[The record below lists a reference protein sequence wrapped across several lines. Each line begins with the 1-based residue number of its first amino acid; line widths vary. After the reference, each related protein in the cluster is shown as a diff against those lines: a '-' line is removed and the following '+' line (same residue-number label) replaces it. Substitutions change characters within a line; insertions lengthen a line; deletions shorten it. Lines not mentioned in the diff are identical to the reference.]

1 VPVFARFLSFSGQKA
16 DRMNRKQFVASLRT
30 ALMQLDDLQSLARN
44 PLVSLLSPAGEEAN
58 PVALQRLLLETIEAM
73 RQTPG
78 ARAERHYDVL
88 YYRYQEQLNQEEV
101 AFQLG
106 VSIRQL
112 RREQNNAIELMADL
126 LWAQFEPA
134 ISRTL
139 DKSQQRPQP
148 VNGGGEIQK
157 EVTRLHHE
165 LRTEPSQVEV
175 ELQKALTDA
184 GALAQRY
191 QVTLQ
196 VGALAEPT
204 QTPVPA
210 PVLRQAF
217 LVLLTTMIPR
227 ARGKTLVI
235 SPSVSA
241 DELRFV
247 FHIRGATTEWVHH
260 EEFLVGVRTAVQ
272 LLAPFHGSVVVQK
285 REPAEVALTTP
296 KMGSTPI
303 LVLDDNPDAHQLFRR
318 YVDQTRF
325 RVITTGDGREAIALA
340 QAHQVAGLILDIM
353 MPDLDG
359 WDLLSQWRHH
369 PATRHIPVAVCT
381 ILPQQEL
388 AHVLGAALFIQK
400 PVGQED
406 FLRALEQL
414 TATPVKAPC

>member
-1 VPVFARFLSFSGQKA
+1 
-16 DRMNRKQFVASLRT
+16 MNRKQFVASLRT

-44 PLVSLLSPAGEEAN
+44 PLLALLSSPGEEAN

-73 RQTPG
+73 REKPG

-106 VSIRQL
+106 VSTRQL
-112 RREQNNAIELMADL
+112 RREQNNAIELLADQ
-126 LWAQFEPA
+126 LWAHFEPA
-134 ISRTL
+134 IGRTL
-139 DKSQQRPQP
+139 HESQPRPHAA
-148 VNGGGEIQK
+148 NGIGEIQK
-157 EVTRLHHE
+157 EAARLRHE

-184 GALAQRY
+184 SALAHRY

-196 VGALAEPT
+196 VGALSVSA
-204 QTPVPA
+204 QTPAPP

-217 LVLLTTMIPR
+217 LVLLTAMIPR
-227 ARGKTLVI
+227 IGGKTLVV
-235 SPSVSA
+235 SPAESA
-241 DELRFV
+241 GKHRFV
-247 FHIRGATTEWVHH
+247 FCVRGATAEWARH

-272 LLAPFHGSVVVQK
+272 LLAPFHGDVVVQ
-285 REPAEVALTTP
+285 EGESVAIALTTP
-296 KMGSTPI
+296 KMASTPI
-303 LVLDDNPDAHQLFRR
+303 LVIDDNPDARQLFRR

-340 QAHQVAGLILDIM
+340 QAQRVEGLILDIM

-381 ILPQQEL
+381 ILPQKEL
-388 AHVLGAALFIQK
+388 AQVLGATLFIQK

-406 FLRALEQL
+406 FLHALEQL
-414 TATPVKAPC
+414 TATLVKAPC

>member
-1 VPVFARFLSFSGQKA
+1 
-16 DRMNRKQFVASLRT
+16 
-30 ALMQLDDLQSLARN
+30 MQLDDLQSLAKN
-44 PLVSLLSPAGEEAN
+44 PLLSFLSPTGKEAN
-58 PVALQRLLLETIEAM
+58 PVALQRLLLETIEAV
-73 RQTPG
+73 REKSG
-78 ARAERHYDVL
+78 ALTERYYDVL

-112 RREQNNAIELMADL
+112 RREQNNAIELLADQ

-134 ISRTL
+134 IGRTL
-139 DKSQQRPQP
+139 HEGQPRPHA
-148 VNGGGEIQK
+148 VNGVGEIQK
-157 EVTRLHHE
+157 EVARLRHE
-165 LRTEPSQVEV
+165 LRTELSQVEV

-184 GALAQRY
+184 SALAQRY

-196 VGALAEPT
+196 VGSLAAPT
-204 QTPVPA
+204 LTPVPP

-217 LVLLTTMIPR
+217 LVLLTAIIPR
-227 ARGKTLVI
+227 AGGKTLVV

-241 DELRFV
+241 SELRFV
-247 FHIRGATTEWVHH
+247 FHVRGATAEWARH

-272 LLAPFHGSVVVQK
+272 LLAPFHGGVVVQEG
-285 REPAEVALTTP
+285 EPVTVAITTP
-296 KMGSTPI
+296 KMASTPI
-303 LVLDDNPDAHQLFRR
+303 LVIDDNPDAHQLFRR

-340 QAHQVAGLILDIM
+340 QSQRVEGLILDIM

-381 ILPQQEL
+381 ILPQKEL
-388 AHVLGAALFIQK
+388 AQVLGATLFIQK

-414 TATPVKAPC
+414 TATPVKAPY